1 MCTSQPF
8 KIKRHVIILCEEDNK
23 PMNHELC
30 KTEIKDAAE
39 LWDPPKLGKCH
50 NFIYKK
56 KKKGLTTRRQ
66 KVVFYHTMGWLP
78 ADKKL
83 YFITKRADYP
93 QTKVVFYHT
102 MGWLPADKKLNSI
115 TTMGRLPADK
125 KLHSI
130 TKRADHPQTKSCILS
145 HNGLTTRRQKV
156 EFYHNNGP
164 TTRRQKVAFYHKT
177 GRPPADKKL
186 YSITKWA
193 DYR

>member
-56 KKKGLTTRRQ
+56 ENKKKNGPTTRRQ
-66 KVVFYHTMGWLP
+66 KVVFYHKT
-78 ADKKL
+78 
-83 YFITKRADYP
+83 
-93 QTKVVFYHT
+93 
-102 MGWLPADKKLNSI
+102 GWLPADKKLNSI
-115 TTMGRLPADK
+115 TTTGWLPADK
-125 KLHSI
+125 
-130 TKRADHPQTKSCILS
+130 SCLLS

-164 TTRRQKVAFYHKT
+164 TTRRQKVVFYHKM
-177 GRPPADKKL
+177 GWLPANKKL

-193 DYR
+193 DYRQTKSWIISQKMGSSP